1 MFTVIGLFKRRPG
14 MSMEDF
20 QNHYEETHAPLGAK
34 YMAGIIDYKRR
45 YLTPVPY
52 PLDGTTYEAEYDVI
66 TEMSFPDKASAEA
79 CYAALTSG
87 EGFEVLS
94 RDEENFF
101 DKSKNRLLYVTDYSS
116 KL

>member
-20 QNHYEETHAPLGAK
+20 RKHYEEVHAPLGVKFLPA
-34 YMAGIIDYKRR
+34 MIDYKRR

-52 PLDGTTYEAEYDVI
+52 PLDGTTREAEYDVI

-79 CYAALTSG
+79 CYAALASNDG
-87 EGFEVLS
+87 QEVLS

-101 DKSKNRLLYVTDYSS
+101 DRPRSRVLYVTECSS

>member
-20 QNHYEETHAPLGAK
+20 QKHYEGVHAPLGAK
-34 YMAGIIDYKRR
+34 YMANIIDYKRR
-45 YLTPVPY
+45 YLTPMPY
-52 PLDGTTYEAEYDVI
+52 PLDGKTLEAEYDVI
-66 TEMSFPDKASAEA
+66 TEMSFRDKASADA
-79 CYAALTSG
+79 CYGALTSG

-94 RDEENFF
+94 KDEESFF
-101 DKSKNRLLYVTDYSS
+101 DKPKNRLLYVTECSS

>member
-20 QNHYEETHAPLGAK
+20 QNHYEGTHAPLGAK

-101 DKSKNRLLYVTDYSS
+101 DKSKNRLLYVTDCSS

>member
-20 QNHYEETHAPLGAK
+20 QKHYEGTHAPLGAK

-101 DKSKNRLLYVTDYSS
+101 DKSKNRLMYVSDCSS